1 MKLSNTSQRI
11 LLLVFLFASYAGL
24 VAFDDGIVGLTMK
37 NGTKVGCSCHGL
49 LPETRVQVTISGPTM
64 VIAGDSATYSLI
76 ITGGPGVNGGTD
88 IAASLGTL
96 YPSYLDTMLRR
107 DEPYPGAG
115 FDLTHR
121 DPKPFDGPLVEFR
134 FKYVAPLAPGVVDTI
149 YGNGNSV
156 DGDLTDMNDRWNFAE
171 NFLVTII
178 DRPLPVELSSFT
190 SVIDRNNVML
200 CWTTASERNNRSFVI
215 ERSNENGNWKSIG
228 EVAGA
233 GNSNSTL
240 IYSFNDNGLN
250 TGRYNYRLR
259 QTDFN
264 GSSELFDLPNTVVI
278 GAPSHFE
285 LSQNYPNPFN
295 PSTNISF
302 MNPVNENVVLKVFDV
317 NGRLVSTLLDGELQA
332 GYYNVKFDAGGLS
345 GGIYYYT
352 IKSGSFVETKKMV
365 MIK

>member
-1 MKLSNTSQRI
+1 MKHTNTAYRI
-11 LLLVFLFASYAGL
+11 LLFVFLFASYISL

-49 LPETRVQVTISGPTM
+49 LPETRVQVTISGPSM
-64 VIAGDSATYSLI
+64 VIAGDSATYTLS

-88 IAASLGTL
+88 IAASLGSL

-107 DEPYPGAG
+107 EEPYPGAG

-121 DPKPFDGPLVEFR
+121 DPKPFDGPLVQFT
-134 FKYVAPLAPGVVDTI
+134 FKYVAPPTPGVVDTI

-156 DGDLTDMNDRWNFAE
+156 DGDFSDMNDRWNFAE
-171 NFLVTII
+171 NFLVTVI

-190 SVIDRNNVML
+190 SLVDKNNVQL
-200 CWTTASERNNRSFVI
+200 YWSTAYEKNNRSFGI
-215 ERSNENGNWKSIG
+215 ERSDEKGNWKKIG
-228 EVAGA
+228 EVAGT
-233 GNSNSTL
+233 GNSNATVN
-240 IYSFNDNGLN
+240 YSFSDYGLK
-250 TGRYNYRLR
+250 TGSYNYRLR

-264 GSSELFDLPNTVVI
+264 GSSELFDLPITVVI

-302 MNPVNENVVLKVFDV
+302 RIPVNGNVVLKVFDV
-317 NGRLVSTLLDGELQA
+317 NGRLASTLLDGDLQT
-332 GYYNVKFDAGGLS
+332 GYYTVKFIAGGLS

-352 IKSGSFVETKKMV
+352 IESGSFSQTKKMV
-365 MIK
+365 IIK